1 MATNDFV
8 VKNGLVVTDAA
19 DILSVS
25 DASSSSDTAAS
36 IYTAGGV
43 AVAKKAYVGT
53 DLAVGGATTL
63 TGDIAVNGGD
73 ITTNQTTF
81 NLVNATATTVNFA
94 GAATTLE
101 IGAATGT
108 TNINNN
114 LDVDGDV
121 NIDGGD
127 LTVSTTTFNL
137 ANTTA
142 TTGNLFGAA
151 TAVSI
156 GASTGTTTINTP
168 QLRIGGSDT
177 GNFIS
182 FRGTTGD
189 GAGTFNHTYI
199 GERIHTASESSE
211 LLIFKGNDPAATS
224 GPDRVRVFAG
234 EFRVDTYTSA
244 VTDTFEATGASASA
258 LNRLLITSDGNVTIS
273 QDLAINGGDLT
284 TNQTTF
290 NLINATAA
298 TVNFA
303 GAGTAVNIGAAT
315 GTLTVGNPTLTMT
328 QGVAVNMNGANPV
341 IASTNTGTV
350 SLFNSNI
357 TAINFGHAAAISMGA
372 TTLNTT
378 VRGNFLVNG
387 NTTLGDASADLVT
400 FNADTANV
408 PNSLTFTI
416 EDAIANNVSYPVAIR
431 HTTSGTAANSIGV
444 GLQFVTETAAG
455 VNRAGVNLDAV
466 ATSAANGAEN
476 FSFIIDTM
484 TAGGTAAQAL
494 LVNNNTVTVGA
505 SSTATTVNT
514 QLSSNLTVTTGA
526 AGVTST
532 GGTVTIQGGV
542 GGATS
547 GAGGAISVFGGEA
560 ATSGTGGTA
569 TFRAGNATGTNIIGA
584 DTLIDAGQGTGT
596 GRSGQIV
603 FRTGPGGAS
612 GAVRN
617 PLTTVLTLTSGGLE
631 IPGNLTVGG
640 NFTINGITT
649 TVNSN
654 TLTVDDK
661 NIELGAVGSANFD
674 VTATIT
680 AGSALITNLS
690 STANI
695 IPGSAIVSASGVGT
709 VGIPAGLRVVSVDS
723 ATQITVNQT
732 LTGSGL
738 ANGAILTFSG
748 ATDFTADGG
757 GITLRGAT
765 DKTFNWVSSTGHWT
779 SNVNVSAPA
788 LVSTVATGTAPF
800 TVASTTKVSNL
811 NADLLDGLD
820 VHTGTNN
827 EANKIVRTDTNGY
840 IQAGWI
846 NTISG
851 DAGTTAIDRVYAS
864 NDGYIRYYTP
874 TNFRTVLNVPT
885 RTGGDASGTW
895 AISISG
901 NAATA
906 TTAAAVVNTVA
917 GPTGSIELVRGNMGD
932 NDHARILVGATATN
946 AGFLEIATA
955 DDGTEPIHVR
965 QYSGV
970 FTTLTRTATL
980 LGSDGNTSFPGSV
993 TANGVTLTGNLGT
1006 VTSVATSG
1014 TVSGL
1019 TLTGGTITTS
1029 GTITLGGTLA
1039 VTASNFASQT
1049 ANTFLAAPNGAA
1061 GVPTF
1066 RTIVAADVPTLN
1078 QNTTGSATF
1087 LTSGNYIN
1095 QAGTQTSWNLDFQN
1109 TPAGATKYGG
1119 DVNAN
1124 TVNGPGGT
1132 WWIQQNFR
1140 HTNSSNYWGTQV
1152 AWGWEDNPNKLA
1164 TRNVSAGVYGAWVYY
1179 LNSSNVGSYAVTSIV
1194 AGGGISVS
1202 GTTGAVTVSHADT
1215 SSQASV
1221 DNSNG
1226 TVIQDVTLDTYGHVT
1241 GLASV
1246 NLDLR
1251 YLTAEADTLATVTGR
1266 GATTTTVPSFNGG
1279 GRFLAPNDE
1288 FFSFTNVDSD
1298 STHYTS
1304 RGGRLLTSNGTNW
1317 VSDGKDAVI
1326 AITRSSAATTRG
1338 GSIGLTLH
1346 NENSTTNAYS
1356 PAITFSARSDSGNYN
1371 SMYAAIMGKK
1381 TGTAGSSGTDTNW
1394 NRGELHFYTVGGY
1407 YVGDVPTMVLVG
1419 TSTST
1424 GGVGIGTTTVNSG
1437 YSLDIRNDLVLA
1449 RMESTTGA
1457 NSALFVIKNTAGST
1471 IFGNQGSVASTF
1483 TGAYNYATVFGTDSA
1498 RALQFAT
1505 NNEVRFEAN
1514 SAGTFSVYK
1523 NSFMVGETYGGLSIG
1538 ESPTNYNGWDRQLN
1552 VHGTGNARIH
1562 VKTGT
1567 VNMGMYAHDTWQ
1579 AVSGT
1584 TPGGFVGTYN
1594 SYPLSFLVNASQV
1607 GVFNTSGFFG
1617 VGTASP
1623 AHKLSVI
1630 TASDVWHAQFG
1641 TSGGKQLR
1649 IGGSTTN
1656 GSVIGAYNND
1666 GNSSPA
1672 SLLLNRDGGNV
1683 GIGTSAPVYT
1693 LQVVGSFAA
1702 TTKSFVIDH
1711 PTKPGMKLRY
1721 GSLEG
1726 PENGVY
1732 VRGRLK
1738 GNTIELPE
1746 YWTKLVD
1753 PDSITVNLTPI
1764 GKHQNLYVLC
1774 IKDNVVHI
1782 ENSGLFPSKIDCFY
1796 TVYGERVDVEKLV
1809 VEIE

>member
-73 ITTNQTTF
+73 VTTNQTTF
-81 NLVNATATTVNFA
+81 NLINATAATVNFA
-94 GAATTLE
+94 GAGTAVN

-108 TNINNN
+108 TTINNAN
-114 LDVDGDV
+114 TVVTGDLAVNGGDV
-121 NIDGGD
+121 
-127 LTVSTTTFNL
+127 TTNQATFNL
-137 ANTTA
+137 INTTA
-142 TTGNLFGAA
+142 ATVNFAGAG

-156 GASTGTTTINTP
+156 GAATGTTTINTP

-189 GAGTFNHTYI
+189 QPGSFNHTYI
-199 GERIHTASESSE
+199 GERIHTASEASE

-273 QDLAINGGDLT
+273 QDLAVNGGDVT

-328 QGVAVNMNGANPV
+328 QGVAVNINGANPV
-341 IASTNTGTV
+341 IASTNTGTA
-350 SLFNSNI
+350 SLFNSDI
-357 TAINFGHAAAISMGA
+357 TAINFGHAAAISMGS

-378 VRGNFLVNG
+378 VRGNLVVDG
-387 NTTLGDASADLVT
+387 NTTLGNASADLVT
-400 FNADTANV
+400 VNADTANV

-416 EDAIANNVSYPVAIR
+416 DDAIANNVSYPIAIR
-431 HTTSGTAANSIGV
+431 HTTSGTAANNIGV

-476 FSFIIDTM
+476 FSFVVDTM
-484 TAGGTAAQAL
+484 TTGGTAAQAL

-526 AGVTST
+526 AGVTSS
-532 GGTVTIQGGV
+532 GGTVTVQGGV
-542 GGATS
+542 GGTTS

-612 GAVRN
+612 GASRN
-617 PLTTVLTLTSGGLE
+617 ALTTVLTLTSGGLE

-640 NFTINGITT
+640 NFTVDGLVT
-649 TVNSN
+649 TVNS
-654 TLTVDDK
+654 TTMSVDDK
-661 NIELGAVGSANFD
+661 NIELGSVVAKGSLQAILATGTAV
-674 VTATIT
+674 VTLTT
-680 AGSALITNLS
+680 GDTKSL
-690 STANI
+690 
-695 IPGSAIVSASGVGT
+695 IPGMA
-709 VGIPAGLRVVSVDS
+709 L
-723 ATQITVNQT
+723 TVN
-732 LTGSGL
+732 TGSG
-738 ANGAILTFSG
+738 AFGASSIISTVDSLTQFTASVNHSVSGIVTFTAGG
-748 ATDFTADGG
+748 ATDFTANGG
-757 GITLRGAT
+757 GITIKGAT
-765 DKTFNWVSSTGHWT
+765 DKTFNWVESTGNWT
-779 SNVNVSAPA
+779 ANTNISAPS
-788 LVSTVATGTAPF
+788 LISTVATGTAPF
-800 TVASTTKVSNL
+800 TVASTTKVTNL

-827 EANKIVRTDTNGY
+827 EVNKIVRTDSNGY

-846 NTISG
+846 NTVSG
-851 DAGTTAIDRVYAS
+851 DNGTAAIDRVYAS

-874 TNFRTVLNVPT
+874 TNFRTVLDVPT

-906 TTAAAVVNTVA
+906 TTAGAVVNTVA
-917 GPTGSIELVRGNMGD
+917 GTASVELVRGNMGD
-932 NDHARILVGATATN
+932 NDQARILVGATATN

-980 LGSDGNTSFPGSV
+980 LGSDGNTSFPGTV

-1087 LTSGNYIN
+1087 LTSSNYIN
-1095 QAGTQTSWNLDFQN
+1095 QAGSQTSWNLDFQN

-1119 DVNAN
+1119 DVGAN
-1124 TVNGPGGT
+1124 TVNGPGGS

-1140 HTNSSNYWGTQV
+1140 HTNSSNFWGTQV
-1152 AWGWEDNPNKLA
+1152 AWGWEDNANKLA
-1164 TRNVSAGVYGAWVYY
+1164 TRNVISGTFGAWVYY
-1179 LNSSNVGSYAVTSIV
+1179 LNSSNVGSYAVTSLV
-1194 AGGGISVS
+1194 AGGGITIS

-1246 NLDLR
+1246 DLDLR
-1251 YLTAEADTLATVTGR
+1251 YLTAEADTLASVTNRGFITRGSSGTFADGSQGTPGLEIYGAGSTNPAYMTFHRPGSYAIKLGLDGTDLKVGGWSMGAVAHRVWHEGNITPLTAEADTLATVTGR
-1266 GATTTTVPSFNGG
+1266 GASTATVVTLTGG
-1279 GRFLAPNDE
+1279 GRFSAPDDG
-1288 FFSFTNVDSD
+1288 FYSFTNVDSD

-1304 RGGRLLTSNGTNW
+1304 RTNRILTSNGANW
-1317 VSDGKDAVI
+1317 VADGKDAVI
-1326 AITRSSAATTRG
+1326 AITRSSAGTTRG
-1338 GSIGLTLH
+1338 QSIGLTLH
-1346 NENSTTNAYS
+1346 NENNTINAYS
-1356 PAITFSARSDSGNYN
+1356 PAITFTAVSNSGSYN

-1381 TGTAGSSGTDTNW
+1381 TGANAGVDSNW
-1394 NRGELHFYTVGGY
+1394 NKGELHFYAVGDEYVADTPNMVMTGTAIGMNTASPAARLHVVASAAGGIGSVPAGTSAIIDSSTNNYLLFRNTADNGTYSGIAMQDNNMGGY
-1407 YVGDVPTMVLVG
+1407 VVFGNAGGGGDQLWIAGYGGGSLQAGSTDSINPAARTTYLSWSASGVGITSGPLTLNSNRLYFASVNDNNHAFNYPGG
-1419 TSTST
+1419 TFNGQTNGTQFRWYNYLNLFSTS
-1424 GGVGIGTTTVNSG
+1424 GDISVMHMNDSGNVGIGTTTP
-1437 YSLDIRNDLVLA
+1437 
-1449 RMESTTGA
+1449 
-1457 NSALFVIKNTAGST
+1457 
-1471 IFGNQGSVASTF
+1471 TF
-1483 TGAYNYATVFGTDSA
+1483 
-1498 RALQFAT
+1498 
-1505 NNEVRFEAN
+1505 
-1514 SAGTFSVYK
+1514 K
-1523 NSFMVGETYGGLSIG
+1523 
-1538 ESPTNYNGWDRQLN
+1538 
-1552 VHGTGNARIH
+1552 
-1562 VKTGT
+1562 
-1567 VNMGMYAHDTWQ
+1567 
-1579 AVSGT
+1579 
-1584 TPGGFVGTYN
+1584 
-1594 SYPLSFLVNASQV
+1594 
-1607 GVFNTSGFFG
+1607 
-1617 VGTASP
+1617 
-1623 AHKLSVI
+1623 
-1630 TASDVWHAQFG
+1630 
-1641 TSGGKQLR
+1641 
-1649 IGGSTTN
+1649 
-1656 GSVIGAYNND
+1656 
-1666 GNSSPA
+1666 
-1672 SLLLNRDGGNV
+1672 
-1683 GIGTSAPVYT
+1683 
-1693 LQVVGSFAA
+1693 LQVNGSFAA
-1702 TTKSFVIDH
+1702 TTKSFLIDH
-1711 PTKPGMKLRY
+1711 PTKTGMKLRY

-1732 VRGRLK
+1732 VRGKLV
-1738 GNTIELPE
+1738 GVDVIELPE
-1746 YWTKLVD
+1746 YWTGLVHA
-1753 PDSITVNLTPI
+1753 DSITVNLTAAAA
-1764 GKHQNLYVLC
+1764 GQQLYVER
-1774 IKDNVVHI
+1774 I
-1782 ENSGLFPSKIDCFY
+1782 ENNCVYIVNETGKPIDCFY
-1796 TVYGERVDVEKLV
+1796 TVYGERKDVDKLV
-1809 VEIE
+1809 VEID